1 MIVIYPQIH
10 ASAAVDVG
18 LVWALPR
25 RRGGKLRSPL
35 HAQCP
40 PSVTFLV
47 NLSSVGN
54 DLVHLYCWIWRISC
68 WFHRPCSK
76 SKLVEKS
83 KVQFK
88 STKGQRQAW
97 EETTY
102 IGKIRLQSSFG
113 RLQPFFTFPAPP
125 EIHRSRL
132 HRNVVTVLQPLLWCG
147 SAEKVWDHQVYKTPV
162 PNLRSLKSWKPGFP
176 AWRKC

>member
-1 MIVIYPQIH
+1 M
-10 ASAAVDVG
+10 
-18 LVWALPR
+18 
-25 RRGGKLRSPL
+25 RSPL
-35 HAQCP
+35 HARCP
-40 PSVTFLV
+40 PSVTFLGS
-47 NLSSVGN
+47 LSSV
-54 DLVHLYCWIWRISC
+54 VMIWYTCIVG
-68 WFHRPCSK
+68 FDAFPDGFIVGK
-76 SKLVEKS
+76 SKVVEKS

-113 RLQPFFTFPAPP
+113 RLQPFFTFPALP

-147 SAEKVWDHQVYKTPV
+147 SAEKV
-162 PNLRSLKSWKPGFP
+162 
-176 AWRKC
+176 

>member
-1 MIVIYPQIH
+1 MIWYICI
-10 ASAAVDVG
+10 VG
-18 LVWALPR
+18 FDA
-25 RRGGKLRSPL
+25 
-35 HAQCP
+35 
-40 PSVTFLV
+40 FF
-47 NLSSVGN
+47 VG
-54 DLVHLYCWIWRISC
+54 II
-68 WFHRPCSK
+68 FCSK

-132 HRNVVTVLQPLLWCG
+132 YRNVVTVLQPLLWCG
-147 SAEKVWDHQVYKTPV
+147 SAQSVRPPSIQDTCPESEKPEILKAWFS
-162 PNLRSLKSWKPGFP
+162 SLAKMQRDRLLTRG
-176 AWRKC
+176 

>member
-1 MIVIYPQIH
+1 MIWYTCV
-10 ASAAVDVG
+10 VG
-18 LVWALPR
+18 IDA
-25 RRGGKLRSPL
+25 
-35 HAQCP
+35 
-40 PSVTFLV
+40 FLV
-47 NLSSVGN
+47 GFIF
-54 DLVHLYCWIWRISC
+54 LVVKASLY
-68 WFHRPCSK
+68 
-76 SKLVEKS
+76 VEKS

-147 SAEKVWDHQVYKTPV
+147 SAEKV
-162 PNLRSLKSWKPGFP
+162 
-176 AWRKC
+176 